1 MDRSI
6 PVIADDYVD
15 MEFGTGALKITPGHD
30 PNDYAIGKKHN
41 LPVVNI
47 MNKDATMNANVGER
61 YENLDR
67 LEAREMVW
75 DDMVE
80 DGIAIKKE
88 EHQQRVPRSQRG
100 GEIIEPLVSSQVRL
114 DEDRSSKL

>member
-1 MDRSI
+1 
-6 PVIADDYVD
+6 
-15 MEFGTGALKITPGHD
+15 
-30 PNDYAIGKKHN
+30 
-41 LPVVNI
+41 
-47 MNKDATMNANVGER
+47 
-61 YENLDR
+61 
-67 LEAREMVW
+67 MVW